1 MIETA
6 AGATLERPLIT
17 FALFAFNQEKYI
29 CEAVEGAFSQ
39 TYERL
44 EIILSDDCSSDRTF
58 EIMQEMAAQYRG
70 PHRVLVRRNTFNLGT
85 ALHAQSAFSES
96 SGALLVVAA
105 GDDISAPERVE
116 VLFQA
121 WAKAGFP
128 EGVVHS
134 GREVFRDGVVL
145 DLIPANRS
153 PYMGRELE
161 GYAKSFWLPAA
172 APTCA
177 YTRGVFARFP
187 PLMGGSIIEDVP
199 LLFRAA
205 LIGKYISIDLPL
217 VRQRLHEDNRGTGY
231 SISCPGRWNYFMQSK
246 IVAFR
251 NIQSDIKC
259 SDIEID
265 EKLIRKIERN
275 ILSVINSSSELFLPE
290 FRRIGLLCRTIIL
303 FKMLA
308 SPSVARTFRHRLE
321 YALSFFGFSIHI
333 TVKSYVRKFIYGF
346 SGGKSAIREK
356 NS

>member
-1 MIETA
+1 MIETV

-29 CEAVEGAFSQ
+29 SEAVEGAFSQ

-58 EIMQEMAAQYRG
+58 EIMQEMAAEYKG

-85 ALHAQSAFSES
+85 ALHAQSAFSQS

-116 VLFQA
+116 VMFQA

-128 EGVVHS
+128 EGVIHS
-134 GREVFRDGVVL
+134 GRKVFRDGLVL
-145 DLIPANRS
+145 DVIPAIRT
-153 PYMGRELE
+153 PYTGRELE

-177 YTRGVFARFP
+177 YTRGVFERFP

-205 LIGKYISIDLPL
+205 LIGKYISIDSAL
-217 VRQRLHEDNRGTGY
+217 VRQRLHEDNRGTRY
-231 SISCPGRWNYFMQSK
+231 IISRPGRWNYFMLSK
-246 IVAFR
+246 IIAFR
-251 NIQSDIKC
+251 NMQSDLNERNA
-259 SDIEID
+259 DID
-265 EKLIRKIERN
+265 ERTARRIEVN
-275 ILSVINSSSELFLPE
+275 ILSVIKSSSKLLLPE
-290 FRRIGLLCRTIIL
+290 FRRIGLMSKTVIM

-308 SPSVARTFRHRLE
+308 SPSVARTVRYRLE
-321 YALSFFGFSIHI
+321 YALSFFGFGIHI
-333 TVKSYVRKFIYGF
+333 ALKSYVRGFIGGF

-356 NS
+356 DS